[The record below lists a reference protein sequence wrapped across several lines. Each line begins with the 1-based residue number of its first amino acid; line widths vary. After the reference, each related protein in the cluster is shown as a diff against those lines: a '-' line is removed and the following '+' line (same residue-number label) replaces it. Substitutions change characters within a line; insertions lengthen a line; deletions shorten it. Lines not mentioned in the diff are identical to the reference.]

1 MKEYCISYQGNNYS
15 NVGYYFLGAK
25 YSDANVK
32 RVEEVPTKI
41 DDFTIFEE
49 NDKEFIL
56 KFGIVNFDC
65 VEEEGF
71 FTEVIDESKTIVF
84 NKETLR
90 AEGQKFDK
98 NILGLMF
105 ENMTETR
112 PNILR
117 FISGIINL
125 NENIKNYINTAPSYL
140 SLQKIV
146 KVADYVL
153 VKNFYNMVV
162 FNLPEF
168 EKIINSNNIAFLKNN
183 LNKES
188 FEISEA
194 NKLHQVVGLPKFAVQ
209 AIKDMKMEEYIEQFK
224 KLSSVVDGNSLNII
238 LTFLSRGQMI
248 FEAEY
253 SGKKK
258 NLRKEKLILFL
269 THLTKICERKTYK
282 VTDLLNYFIR
292 QSFYSST
299 TGYFTFP
306 IDEAMYLS
314 DYLDMCE
321 KYGLKADK
329 YPSQLRRMHDIC
341 SKNVIALESDSD
353 IYKKDFEKAVDSYR
367 SVEREIELFIKNH
380 DGTVSKKSYCFIVPK
395 EIKDIVIE
403 GNILHH
409 CVGSYGNKIIN
420 KEARVVFMRDSE
432 DVKNPLVTIDINEHF
447 DLIEA
452 KKAFNEDVDDIQRK
466 AIDKWLKEIKR

>member
-1 MKEYCISYQGNNYS
+1 MKLEEF
-15 NVGYYFLGAK
+15 V
-25 YSDANVK
+25 DA
-32 RVEEVPTKI
+32 
-41 DDFTIFEE
+41 F
-49 NDKEFIL
+49 KEL
-56 KFGIVNFDC
+56 
-65 VEEEGF
+65 
-71 FTEVIDESKTIVF
+71 
-84 NKETLR
+84 
-90 AEGQKFDK
+90 A
-98 NILGLMF
+98 
-105 ENMTETR
+105 
-112 PNILR
+112 
-117 FISGIINL
+117 
-125 NENIKNYINTAPSYL
+125 A
-140 SLQKIV
+140 
-146 KVADYVL
+146 
-153 VKNFYNMVV
+153 
-162 FNLPEF
+162 
-168 EKIINSNNIAFLKNN
+168 
-183 LNKES
+183 
-188 FEISEA
+188 
-194 NKLHQVVGLPKFAVQ
+194 
-209 AIKDMKMEEYIEQFK
+209 
-224 KLSSVVDGNSLNII
+224 VVDGNSLNII
-238 LTFLSRGQMI
+238 LDFIDKGKLI
-248 FEAEY
+248 FDSEY
-253 SGKKK
+253 SGDKRHLK
-258 NLRKEKLILFL
+258 KEKLNSFIKN
-269 THLTKICERKTYK
+269 LTKIMERKNYK
-282 VTDLLNYFIR
+282 VTDLLNYFLR
-292 QSFYSST
+292 QSFYAST
-299 TGYFTFP
+299 AGYFTFP

-341 SKNVIALESDSD
+341 SKNIIALESDSD